1 MARVTG
7 GQLQQVT
14 GSIEHLLRTLGM
26 IGDGDRMVIE
36 IGSKTYGRAFRIY
49 RVGEGSTGLSDA
61 PLHLGDGFLGLT
73 STDALRSLRMIRC
86 TLSSVVE
93 ARRKAD
99 GLTVIPTA

>member
-26 IGDGDRMVIE
+26 IGDGDRMVVE

-49 RVGEGSTGLSDA
+49 RQGVNTGLSDA